1 MQRLCHLLHGEMQPL
16 LTEQLHSLRAHQRIE
31 LFLHKRPPLE
41 TVFAFPV
48 SILVR
53 KPNQIKRFLHFLRY
67 AEEPSKNCSKMTIK
81 ISSKNFLPFEDQYI
95 KRESK

>member
-1 MQRLCHLLHGEMQPL
+1 MSVLLV
-16 LTEQLHSLRAHQRIE
+16 
-31 LFLHKRPPLE
+31 E

-48 SILVR
+48 SILVW

>member
-1 MQRLCHLLHGEMQPL
+1 M
-16 LTEQLHSLRAHQRIE
+16 
-31 LFLHKRPPLE
+31 E
-41 TVFAFPV
+41 TVLAFPV

-67 AEEPSKNCSKMTIK
+67 AEEPPKNRSKMTIK